1 MRRWI
6 ALAAVLPTIFLGAP
20 AHAMSGGYVALGDS
34 FTAGPMIPRHQGS
47 PWACLRSDHNYP
59 SLVARALQ
67 PAAFSDVSCSAATI
81 ADMSRPQK
89 VLFGQ
94 NPPQLDAVTPDAS
107 LVTISIGGNDVGFS
121 KTLYTCAGLSLSAPA
136 GAPCMKHFGGTLDRR
151 IVETAPRVAAV
162 LRTVHVRAPRAR
174 VFVVGYLRLL
184 PARTGCWPGV
194 PTAAGDVPYLD
205 RIERSVNAMLA
216 EEARRAGAGFVDA
229 YRGGT
234 GHDMCASHKWVEGI
248 LLTHAAAP
256 VHPNAAGM
264 RVVADRVLA
273 AIGGSQEVA
282 GDQ

>member
-20 AHAMSGGYVALGDS
+20 AHAVGGRYVALGDS

-59 SLVARALQ
+59 SLVARAIR
-67 PAAFSDVSCSAATI
+67 PEAFADVSCSAATT
-81 ADMSRPQK
+81 ADMSRPQQ

-107 LVTISIGGNDVGFS
+107 LVTIGIGGNDVGFS
-121 KTLYTCAGLSLSAPA
+121 KTIYTCAGLSLSAPG
-136 GAPCMKHFGGTLDRR
+136 GAPCMKHFGDTLDRR
-151 IVETAPRVAAV
+151 IAETAPRVAAV
-162 LRTVHVRAPRAR
+162 LRTIRVRAPRAR

-184 PARTGCWPGV
+184 PARTGCWPAV

-216 EEARRAGAGFVDA
+216 EEARHAGAGFVDA
-229 YRGGT
+229 YRGGA
-234 GHDMCASHKWVEGI
+234 GHDMCASRKWVEGI

-273 AIGGSQEVA
+273 AIGGSRA
-282 GDQ
+282 AMGDQ